1 MKING
6 EFGRKIRDYREENN
20 LTREE
25 LAELCDLTDK
35 CITKIELGRSDP
47 KLSTVLKL
55 CNTLKLNTGF
65 LTQFYADEDEKAC
78 DRK

>member
-1 MKING
+1 MMFNG
-6 EFGRKIRDYREENN
+6 EFGRKIRDYREEKD
-20 LTREE
+20 LTREK

-55 CNTLKLNTGF
+55 CHSLEINIGF
-65 LTQFYADEDEKAC
+65 LSQFYEEGEKTHSG
-78 DRK
+78 K

>member
-1 MKING
+1 MKINS
-6 EFGRKIRDYREENN
+6 EFGRKIRDYREEKD

-55 CNTLKLNTGF
+55 CRILNLDTGF
-65 LTQFYADEDEKAC
+65 LSQFYLEDDKVSIEK
-78 DRK
+78 

>member
-1 MKING
+1 MKIDG
-6 EFGRKIRDYREENN
+6 AFGRKIRDYREESD
-20 LTREE
+20 LTREQ

-55 CNTLKLNTGF
+55 CHTLNLNTGF
-65 LTQFYADEDEKAC
+65 LSQFYTEGKDSEK
-78 DRK
+78 

>member
-1 MKING
+1 MRING
-6 EFGRKIRDYREENN
+6 EFGRKIRDYREERN

-55 CNTLKLNTGF
+55 CRILNLDTGF
-65 LTQFYADEDEKAC
+65 LSQFYFEESETVSTGK
-78 DRK
+78 

>member
-6 EFGRKIRDYREENN
+6 EFGRKIRDYREEND

-55 CNTLKLNTGF
+55 CHTLNLNIGF
-65 LTQFYADEDEKAC
+65 LEQFYAEKNEVHS
-78 DRK
+78 KK

>member
-6 EFGRKIRDYREENN
+6 EFGRKIRDEREERN

-55 CNTLKLNTGF
+55 CQTLNLDTGF
-65 LTQFYADEDEKAC
+65 LTEFYTDTHEKIFNG
-78 DRK
+78 K